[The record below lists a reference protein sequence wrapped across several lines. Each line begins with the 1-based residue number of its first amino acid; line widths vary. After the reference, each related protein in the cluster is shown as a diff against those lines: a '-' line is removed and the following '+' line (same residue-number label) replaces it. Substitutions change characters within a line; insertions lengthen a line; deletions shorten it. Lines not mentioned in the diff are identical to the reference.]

1 MLKTTAWSYKIA
13 KKQTP
18 ILDKINWFMNK
29 GALPILKMYQFLY
42 ENEIAI
48 EPIEQ
53 STICLLIEQSR
64 YSKTLASEIIKYL
77 SEIKTLSE
85 SKKKDLIKQVQQE
98 TKDTNSKFD

>member
-1 MLKTTAWSYKIA
+1 
-13 KKQTP
+13 
-18 ILDKINWFMNK
+18 MNK
-29 GALPILKMYQFLY
+29 DALPILKRYQLLY

-53 STICLLIEQSR
+53 STIYLLIEQSR

-77 SEIKTLSE
+77 SEINTLSE
-85 SKKKDLIKQVQQE
+85 DKKKDLIKQVQQE